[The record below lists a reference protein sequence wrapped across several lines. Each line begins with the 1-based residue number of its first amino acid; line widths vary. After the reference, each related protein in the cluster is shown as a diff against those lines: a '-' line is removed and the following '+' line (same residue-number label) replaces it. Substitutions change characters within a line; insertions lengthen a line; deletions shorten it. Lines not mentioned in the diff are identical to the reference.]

1 MTVEIR
7 RIGPADSAVLDRV
20 AEDVFDDDIDPAK
33 LAAYLASPL
42 HLMVLAVDD
51 GVVVGQTRGMIQRH
65 PDKPTELYID
75 NLGVTPARKRE
86 KIATR
91 LLDELTAWGLENGC
105 EGAWV
110 ATETDNEPARALYAL
125 RGADPDTFVAYFYPF
140 DAK

>member
-7 RIGPADSAVLDRV
+7 RMEPGDAAVLDQV
-20 AEDVFDDDIDPAK
+20 AEDVFDDDIDLEK
-33 LAAYLASPL
+33 LAAYLATPL

-75 NLGVTPARKRE
+75 NLGVTPGRQRE

-125 RGADPDTFVAYFYPF
+125 RGADPDTFVAYFYAF